1 MDILDL
7 IFPKKCVICK
17 KQGSYLCANCFIYIS
32 FNEKSICLICKKNSQ
47 NNFTHSSCLDKYTI
61 NGYFSALSY
70 NKTTEKLIHNFK
82 DKPFLTNLAK
92 VLSELFYESII
103 QNENFYKLKEK
114 SEWVLVPV
122 PLEPKEFRKRGYN
135 QAEILAKNLSKK
147 LKIKTFS
154 LLEKK
159 NSLFVIRKGADVK
172 NLNIFIID
180 DVIKSGFTVKHIAR
194 ELKKNGA
201 KNVLGLVLTKA
212 NKKP

>member
-1 MDILDL
+1 MDILDY

-32 FNEKSICLICKKNSQ
+32 FNENSICLVCRKKTL
-47 NNFTHSSCLDKYTI
+47 NNLTHTNCLDKHTI

-70 NKTTEKLIHNFK
+70 NRTIEKLIHNFK
-82 DKPFLTNLAK
+82 NKPFLTNLQE
-92 VLSELFYESII
+92 VLSELFYESIV

-114 SEWVLVPV
+114 SEWILVPV

-147 LKIKTFS
+147 VKIPLFN

-159 NSLFVIRKGADVK
+159 NSAIVVKKGFNVK

-180 DVIKSGFTVKHIAR
+180 DVIKSGFTMKHIAR

-201 KNVLGLVLTKA
+201 KNVLGLVLTKT